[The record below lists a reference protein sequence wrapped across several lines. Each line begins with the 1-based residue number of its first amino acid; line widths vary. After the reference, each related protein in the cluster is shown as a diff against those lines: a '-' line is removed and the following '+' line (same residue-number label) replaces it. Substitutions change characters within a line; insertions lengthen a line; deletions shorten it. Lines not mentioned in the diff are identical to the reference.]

1 MRRSLIAIVIML
13 VVLEAADSGTT
24 MFNIAQ
30 GCGEANQLLSPIAS
44 TWWLPALKVSLALLG
59 GFVAFWLFRRIT
71 KFWQG
76 VVLCLLVIWA
86 SFTAKAVVNN
96 VVILVGL

>member
-1 MRRSLIAIVIML
+1 MRIFLIAIVIMV
-13 VVLEAADSGTT
+13 VVLEAVDSGTT
-24 MFNIAQ
+24 MFSIAQ
-30 GCGEANQLLSPIAS
+30 GCTEKNQMLAPIAS
-44 TWWLPALKVSLALLG
+44 TCWLPAIKVSLAIFF
-59 GFVAFWLFRRIT
+59 GFVAFWLFSRIT

-86 SFTAKAVVNN
+86 TFTVKAVINN